1 MIRFVSNIP
10 ISRRLSLFFAIA
22 ALIPA
27 IVIFILGNT
36 YISSLTVQGQA
47 VQTSFDAQNL
57 ASNQLVNLQRMNALV
72 QTRFNEIFASL
83 AGKITDPSLANAGG
97 LVSADIAAR
106 EADFQQTL
114 VDYQA
119 NYDLATSSNMNTVRS
134 ILINDNPS
142 VDPRIIR
149 DQHQPLHTAVSS
161 NRPA

>member
-36 YISSLTVQGQA
+36 YISSLTVRGQA

-57 ASNQLVNLQRMNALV
+57 ASTQLVNLQRMNALV

-83 AGKITDPSLANAGG
+83 SGKITDPSLANAGG
-97 LVSADIAAR
+97 LVSTDIAAR

-114 VDYQA
+114 VDTGITQCRSQPSRTRSPSRR
-119 NYDLATSSNMNTVRS
+119 NRSTSS
-134 ILINDNPS
+134 
-142 VDPRIIR
+142 
-149 DQHQPLHTAVSS
+149 
-161 NRPA
+161 